1 VGSLNLLHKLW
12 VGNKIFGVGVG
23 VFMGKKKNPLYNIY
37 GARKV
42 ANGKYISITLIKSG
56 DEDDEDYEREYANIL
71 LKSKDNQKVI
81 IKEKGVYIP
90 VKFLED
96 FDEDEDETAK
106 DTKKSKSTK
115 GKAKSKN
122 DKEKDE
128 DDTLPF

>member
-1 VGSLNLLHKLW
+1 
-12 VGNKIFGVGVG
+12 
-23 VFMGKKKNPLYNIY
+23 MGKQKNPLYNIY

-42 ANGKYISITLIKSG
+42 ANGKYISITLIKSTNE
-56 DEDDEDYEREYANIL
+56 EDDEREYANIL

-96 FDEDEDETAK
+96 FDEDEDEDEYETAK

-115 GKAKSKN
+115 GKAKSK
-122 DKEKDE
+122 DKEIDDE
-128 DDTLPF
+128 TLPF